1 MLKLYRTTLT
11 ALVFTT
17 FFVVSD
23 RAMAAK
29 GGSMKNID
37 LTKGETIPADAKHD
51 WTLGATGARGWMY
64 SDKLVTSDA
73 RQVSITKVEKGSPA
87 DGVLAV
93 GDVIL
98 GVGGKAFSYD
108 PRTEF
113 GKALTAAE
121 AVSGKLSLTRWRAGK
136 TEEVVMTLPVLGTYS
151 ATAPYNCEKSS
162 KILKQGCAALAKKMA
177 DPNYG
182 RGMNPI
188 PRALNGLALLAS
200 GDASYLPLV
209 RREAQWAADFKADSM
224 ATWYYGYTIMLV
236 AEYELATGDRS
247 MTAGLTRMTLEAAKG
262 QSAVGSWGHKFA
274 QPDGRLFGY
283 GMMNAPGVPLTS
295 SLVMARMAGVKDPA
309 LDLAIERSAKLLRFY
324 IGKGAIP
331 YGDHAPWT
339 QAHEDNG
346 KSGMA
351 AFMFHLMD
359 EPKGSEFFSRLAVA
373 SHGSERDCGHTGNYT
388 NILWAMPAV
397 SLSGPQASGAWMNEF
412 GSWYYDLARRWDGT
426 FIHQGPPQPA
436 NDSYGNWDAN
446 GTFLLAYAMP
456 LKKILLTGK
465 KPPPIPQLDAAT
477 AKSLI
482 LDGRGWSNKDRNSA
496 YDQLTPDQLLESLG
510 SWSHAVRERA
520 AMAIVRRKG
529 DKPVDSLVKMLDSPS
544 LNARYG
550 ACLALKLLKTDSAP
564 AVPTL
569 TKLLEH
575 SDLWLRIQAAE
586 ALGGI
591 GQPAMST
598 LPRILERLA
607 MPPTKEDPRG
617 MEQRYLCSVVFSQML
632 KNSLDGV
639 DENLLRKAIVA
650 GLKNQD
656 GRARGE
662 IGKIYDKLT
671 YEQIK
676 PLLPAIYEAVV
687 TPAPS
692 GEMFASGIRLSGCE
706 ILAKHRFEEGMVLCL
721 QVIEI
726 DKWGKQDRLKRA
738 LSTLKLYG
746 ASARPILPQLKQLE
760 KDLKAHGEAKNLVP
774 YIQQC
779 TALIAAIE
787 NSTSTVELRS
797 FKNM

>member
-1 MLKLYRTTLT
+1 MLKLHRTTLA

-17 FFVVSD
+17 FFVASD
-23 RAMAAK
+23 RAMAAP

-51 WTLGATGARGWMY
+51 WTLGATGASGWMY
-64 SDKLVTSDA
+64 CDKLVTSDA
-73 RQVSITKVEKGSPA
+73 RQVAITQVEKGSPA

-98 GVGGKAFSYD
+98 GVGGRAFSYD

-121 AVSGKLSLTRWRAGK
+121 AVSGKLSLTRWRSGT
-136 TEEVVMTLPVLGTYS
+136 TEEVVVTLPVLGTYS

-182 RGMNPI
+182 RGINPI
-188 PRALNGLALLAS
+188 PRALNALALLAS

-209 RREAQWAADFKADSM
+209 RREAQWAADFKVDSM

-247 MTAGLTRMTLEAAKG
+247 MTPGLKRMTLEAAKG

-295 SLVMARMAGVKDPA
+295 ALVMARMAGVKDPA

-331 YGDHAPWT
+331 YGDHTPWT
-339 QAHEDNG
+339 QTHEDNG

-351 AFMFHLMD
+351 GFFFHLMN
-359 EPKGSEFFSRLAVA
+359 EPKGSEFFSRLALA

-412 GSWYYDLARRWDGT
+412 GAWYFDLARRWDGT
-426 FIHQGPPQPA
+426 FIHQGPPEMKG
-436 NDSYGNWDAN
+436 DSYHNWDSN

-465 KPPPIPQLDAAT
+465 KTATIPQLDAAT
-477 AKSLI
+477 AKSII

-510 SWSHAVRERA
+510 SWSPTVRERA
-520 AMAIVRRKG
+520 AAALARSKG
-529 DKPVDSLVKMLDSPS
+529 EKPVEVLVKMLDSPS

-550 ACLALKLLKTDSAP
+550 ACLALKQLKAAP
-564 AVPTL
+564 AVPAL

-591 GQPAMST
+591 GQPAMAT

-607 MPPTKEDPRG
+607 LPPTKEDPRG

-632 KNSLDGV
+632 KNSLENV
-639 DENLLRKAIVA
+639 DEALLRKAIVA

-662 IGKIYDKLT
+662 IGRIYDKLS

-676 PLLPAIYEAVV
+676 PLLPAIYEATI

-721 QVIEI
+721 QVVEI

-738 LSTLKLYG
+738 LSALKVYG
-746 ASARPILPQLKQLE
+746 ASAKPILPQLKQLE
-760 KDLKAHGEAKNLVP
+760 KDLKAHVEAKNLVP

-779 TALIAAIE
+779 TALIASIE
-787 NSTSTVELRS
+787 NSTSTVELRR
-797 FKNM
+797 FKNL